1 MGHNEESDIWV
12 CVPDGIVKTACELCP
27 WGCGM
32 EVHIK
37 NGQLERVTGNREHPL
52 NEGFLCPKG
61 HAVRDIVYSKER
73 ITHPMK
79 RENGDWHRITWDEA
93 LDISIPL

>member
-1 MGHNEESDIWV
+1 MKKSDIRA

-32 EVHIK
+32 DIHIK
-37 NGQLERVTGNREHPL
+37 DGQLEKVTGNREHPL

-61 HAVRDIVYSKER
+61 LAVKDIV
-73 ITHPMK
+73 
-79 RENGDWHRITWDEA
+79 
-93 LDISIPL
+93 